1 MSGIVSHLRHRARN
15 AARAAAFTVAGV
27 VFGLAGL
34 GFLTVA
40 LWILL
45 ATYESALVAHT
56 VIGVLYLVLG
66 FCFLALGGQSTAA
79 ETAAEQTP
87 PKEPLLQVAEA
98 FGVGFQAGRAAR
110 APRP

>member
-1 MSGIVSHLRHRARN
+1 MGGIVSHLRRRARN

-40 LWILL
+40 LWILI

-56 VIGVLYLVLG
+56 VIGALYLVLG
-66 FCFLALGGQSTAA
+66 FCFLALGSQSTDA
-79 ETAAEQTP
+79 ETAPEQP
-87 PKEPLLQVAEA
+87 PAKEPLLQVAEA
-98 FGVGFQAGRAAR
+98 FAVGLQAGRSAR